1 MGGAHVTWRLVRQV
15 VLLMTVAALGVLAIA
30 PAVASFNDGDGPGA
44 GTGSRSSYR
53 VALAPAAVAD
63 SGAENVFVAT
73 VESSHD
79 SGASWGPAAG
89 EAVTFAY
96 VTDGAGAVV
105 AVNGGP
111 VGSMSCATDAA
122 GHCTITVRTD
132 APGEAVVTAT
142 AQGQSASV
150 LLP

>member
-1 MGGAHVTWRLVRQV
+1 MGGARVTWRLVRQV
-15 VLLMTVAALGVLAIA
+15 VLLMTVAAVGVLAIA
-30 PAVASFNDGDGPGA
+30 PAVASSSAGGA
-44 GTGSRSSYR
+44 EADAGGGTTYR
-53 VALAPAAVAD
+53 VALTPAAVDA
-63 SGAENVFVAT
+63 SGAEQVFEAT
-73 VESSHD
+73 VEASD
-79 SGASWGPAAG
+79 DGGTSWGPAAG

-96 VTDGAGAVV
+96 VTDGAGSVV

-111 VGSMSCATDAA
+111 VGSMSCATDVA

-150 LLP
+150 LLPY